1 MSIKKLS
8 FVYLIAD
15 FLLIALSIYFGGLWL
30 LNTQVAFVLSMII
43 TFASFFSYKV
53 MIEKRIE
60 EGDKRE
66 YRDFYDELDDAYNLY
81 EDENDPKT
89 KVEEIT
95 KTKVEKKSGFYRMF
109 ANLASSISGAL
120 SLYRLLSYILLIVV
134 ILYMIRHEVF
144 SPIAFFVGISV
155 VPIASLVGF
164 LARD

>member
-1 MSIKKLS
+1 MSIRKLS

-15 FLLIALSIYFGGLWL
+15 FLLIAVSIYLGGLWL
-30 LNTQVAFVLSMII
+30 LNTQVAFILSMII

-81 EDENDPKT
+81 EDEIDLKNRA
-89 KVEEIT
+89 EEIT
-95 KTKVEKKSGFYRMF
+95 KKVEKKSSFYRMF

-120 SLYRLLSYILLIVV
+120 SLYRLLSYLLLVVV

-155 VPIASLVGF
+155 VPIASLIGF

>member
-1 MSIKKLS
+1 MSIRKLS

-15 FLLIALSIYFGGLWL
+15 FLLIAVSIYLGGLWL
-30 LNTQVAFVLSMII
+30 LNTQVAFILSMII

-60 EGDKRE
+60 AGDKRE

-81 EDENDPKT
+81 EDKIDSKNRA
-89 KVEEIT
+89 EEIT
-95 KTKVEKKSGFYRMF
+95 EKVEKKSSFYRMF

-120 SLYRLLSYILLIVV
+120 SLYRLLSYLLFVVV

-155 VPIASLVGF
+155 VPIASLIGF

>member
-1 MSIKKLS
+1 MSIRKLS

-15 FLLIALSIYFGGLWL
+15 FLLIAVSIYLGGLWL
-30 LNTQVAFVLSMII
+30 LNTQVAFILSMII

-81 EDENDPKT
+81 EDEIDSKNRA
-89 KVEEIT
+89 EEIT
-95 KTKVEKKSGFYRMF
+95 KKVEKKSSFYRMF

-120 SLYRLLSYILLIVV
+120 SLYRLLSYLLLVVV

-155 VPIASLVGF
+155 VPIASLIGF